1 METIIR
7 LLLIAVLS
15 YLVGSFPS
23 AVIISKKFFGFD
35 IRDKGSGNM
44 GSTNAFRVFG
54 WKWGVTV
61 QVLDILKGL
70 FAVVVVAGVIGREV
84 AIPNVTIFE
93 DFTLIKI
100 MAGVFAFFGHIWSVF
115 VKFRGGKGINTAAGM
130 LIGIIP
136 LDFGIAV
143 AFFIIAVIFSG
154 YISLGSI
161 SGAFALPSSMFF
173 RYNVLHDN
181 IPEYGT
187 LIYFALGIFLLII
200 FTHRSNIQRLLA
212 GNENR
217 FTKLKLINRKR
228 RQ

>member
-1 METIIR
+1 
-7 LLLIAVLS
+7 
-15 YLVGSFPS
+15 
-23 AVIISKKFFGFD
+23 
-35 IRDKGSGNM
+35 M
-44 GSTNAFRVFG
+44 GSTNAFRVLG
-54 WKWGVTV
+54 WKWGITV

-70 FAVVVVAGVIGREV
+70 LAVVVVAGIIGREV

-100 MAGVFAFFGHIWSVF
+100 MAGVFAFFGHIWPVF

-130 LIGIIP
+130 LMGIIP

-173 RYNVLHDN
+173 RYNVLNDN
-181 IPEYGT
+181 IPGYGT
-187 LIYFALGIFLLII
+187 LIYFALGIFILII
-200 FTHRSNIQRLLA
+200 FTHRTNIQRLLA

-217 FTKLKLINRKR
+217 FSKLKLINRKR